1 MIFLT
6 FTVFG
11 LEINILA
18 QVFDIIALMLTV
30 ISYQGSKAKYLVF
43 YSAATVLFSAEAFVL
58 GAYTGVICNT
68 VSIIRNMTILFY
80 LKKDR
85 ELPKLLVWIFMI
97 PFAIIAVIYV
107 IKLDIVSAAPAAFCL
122 TMSIATA
129 CKSEG
134 TLKTASVFV
143 ESGYAVYSFA
153 IGAYVG
159 VIRQIFAVGSAIVGT
174 VRYYKGKQRKKE
186 EANL

>member
-1 MIFLT
+1 MT

-18 QVFDIIALMLTV
+18 QVFDIIALVLTV

-43 YSAATVLFSAEAFVL
+43 YSAATVFFSAEAFVL

-80 LKKDR
+80 LKQGR

-97 PFAIIAVIYV
+97 RI
-107 IKLDIVSAAPAAFCL
+107 L
-122 TMSIATA
+122 
-129 CKSEG
+129 
-134 TLKTASVFV
+134 
-143 ESGYAVYSFA
+143 
-153 IGAYVG
+153 
-159 VIRQIFAVGSAIVGT
+159 RW
-174 VRYYKGKQRKKE
+174 KK
-186 EANL
+186 